1 MTPVVVREGVISR
14 LQEDLIGPH
23 KTDEV
28 LQGVRVRPSD
38 VYLTGILWTSADR
51 MGAQD
56 DDGSEGDDEDDHAP
70 SAASPVGQRR
80 PCSMGLSFCTSELQG
95 TSSVDVTLSFATYD
109 FESVAAEDGRPAELK
124 WTRREHR
131 IVLKSFPLPES
142 GHDEEPLRP
151 KGLLADVWLHV
162 RARPSPAGRLVTLTL
177 INRSQPA
184 QGDRNGAESLLLFQ
198 TSIEVNP
205 AGCTRLVPRPARP
218 AANDEDEDIGR
229 LLYRKTPE
237 FAAGHQCSASWDS
250 GGKEASAVRTEWIP
264 RASVIAFR
272 EDGADVFKGLVTSG
286 AFDAQQLASL
296 PDEDVLER
304 LLQLPHA
311 YGEWVQGRLKD
322 AEALDQELKPI
333 AKRNLK
339 ACDDVRARMAD
350 GVKAMQD
357 DRKLLQAF
365 KLANAAMALQHSW
378 KPAGKTRPL
387 RWRPFQLGFIL
398 LAAQSVCKPEVA
410 DREVLDL
417 LWFPTGGGKTE
428 AYLALVA
435 MLAFHRRSAQEDP
448 DDGAGNAALM
458 RYTLRLLTAQQFER
472 ASALILACE
481 LIRRG
486 IAPGVNYSIKTGTK
500 PFSIGLWVGGDAT
513 PNHFRGEKG
522 ALATRG
528 SRGGSSAEQID
539 ECPCCHRRVRWDYD
553 ESAESVRP
561 YCETE
566 ACLLGPKFGLW
577 PVFTVDDDVYRE
589 RPTLLIGTIDK
600 FALITTKRDVADL
613 FSFGTAQSPDLI
625 IQDELHL
632 ISGPLGTIA
641 GIYETAFDWLLRKGK
656 RRLKVIGST
665 ATIRRAADQVRDLFD
680 RTSCQFPPPGLDH
693 DDSGFAVRDDSKPPR
708 AYLGITTAGR
718 SAKFTLQAA
727 AGSLLQSTGSTFG
740 LTDPERDGYS
750 TLLAYFNSLR
760 ELGGAIIQMLD
771 DVPDSM
777 TLYGGLRAENV
788 RENVPPREL
797 TSRASQKEIIE
808 ILSELKIEA
817 GKAGSVD
824 VVLATNMVSVG
835 VDVSRLGLMVMN
847 GQPKTRSEYIQAT
860 SRVGR
865 GDFPG
870 LVVAVLNSAKP
881 RDRSHYETF
890 YGWHSTL
897 YRDVEATSVTP
908 FASRARDRALHAAL
922 VAMIRHSAAALE
934 QRPNLA
940 GAPDSLLVDV
950 VAEIERRVQAIDPRE
965 VQACEVEINDRLE
978 NWEARA
984 PVHYSNPY
992 QPNRSLLI
1000 SADLNAQRRA
1010 TGRLPPAAWPT
1021 MNNMRSVEAS
1031 TRFRMAEVLKDPAAS
1046 SAPAAPD
1053 APGQSIRPQPRWR
1066 RANG

>member
-1 MTPVVVREGVISR
+1 MTPEAVREEAISR
-14 LQEDLIGPH
+14 LHEDLIGPH
-23 KTDEV
+23 RTDEV
-28 LQGVRVRPSD
+28 LQGARLRPSD

-51 MGAQD
+51 MDAQD
-56 DDGSEGDDEDDHAP
+56 DDGSEGDDEEDDAP
-70 SAASPVGQRR
+70 STASLVGQQR
-80 PCSMGLSFCTSELQG
+80 PCSMGLSFCTDKVHGQSP
-95 TSSVDVTLSFATYD
+95 VDVILSFATYE
-109 FESVAAEDGRPAELK
+109 FSPVAPEEGRPAQFRWMRHEHCIELK
-124 WTRREHR
+124 SQT
-131 IVLKSFPLPES
+131 LPES
-142 GHDEEPLRP
+142 GSRELLLDSG
-151 KGLLADVWLHV
+151 GLPADVRLHI
-162 RARPSPAGRLVTLTL
+162 RARPSEAGRLVTVTL

-184 QGDRNGAESLLLFQ
+184 PGDRNGAEGMLLFQ
-198 TSIEVNP
+198 TRIEVRP
-205 AGCTRLVPRPARP
+205 VVGTRLVPKPARP
-218 AANDEDEDIGR
+218 AANDDDEQIGR

-237 FAAGHQCSASWDS
+237 FAAGHQCSASWES
-250 GGKEASAVRTEWIP
+250 VGNEATVIRTEWIP
-264 RASVIAFR
+264 RASVVAFR
-272 EDGADVFKGLVTSG
+272 EDGADVFSDLVTSG
-286 AFDAQQLASL
+286 AFDAHQLASL
-296 PDEDVLER
+296 PDDDVLGR
-304 LLQLPHA
+304 LLQLPTA
-311 YGEWVQGRLKD
+311 YGEWLRERWRETETLD
-322 AEALDQELKPI
+322 ADLRSI
-333 AKRNLK
+333 AKRNLD
-339 ACDDVRARMAD
+339 ACEAVRARMAD
-350 GVKAMQD
+350 GVSAMRD
-357 DRKLLQAF
+357 DRRLLQAF
-365 KLANAAMALQHSW
+365 KLANGAMALQHSW

-398 LAAQSVCKPEVA
+398 LAAQSVCKSEIA

-435 MLAFHRRSAQEDP
+435 MLAFHRRSLYENP

-486 IAPGVNYSIKTGTK
+486 LAPEVKCSIKAGRR

-513 PNHFRGEKG
+513 PNRFRD
-522 ALATRG
+522 ALG
-528 SRGGSSAEQID
+528 SRGNRGGTSAEQID
-539 ECPCCHRRVRWDYD
+539 ECPCCHGKVRWDYN
-553 ESAESVRP
+553 ESTESVRP
-561 YCETE
+561 YCENRE
-566 ACLLGPKFGLW
+566 CVLGPALGLW

-600 FALITTKRDVADL
+600 FALITTKPEVANL
-613 FSFGTAQSPDLI
+613 FSFGTQQSPDLI

-641 GIYETAFDWLLRKGK
+641 GVYETAFDWLLRKGK
-656 RRLKVIGST
+656 RRPKVIGST
-665 ATIRRAADQVRDLFD
+665 ATIRRAADQVRSLFD
-680 RTSCQFPPPGLDH
+680 RESCQFPPPGLDH
-693 DDSGFAVRDDSKPPR
+693 DDSGFAVRDDSRPPR
-708 AYLGITTAGR
+708 TYLGITTAGR
-718 SAKFTLQAA
+718 SAKFTLQAT
-727 AGSLLQSTGSTFG
+727 AGSLLQSTGSTHG
-740 LTDPERDGYS
+740 LTHAERDGYS

-777 TLYGGLRAENV
+777 ALYAEQRGETS
-788 RENVPPREL
+788 RENAPPREL

-808 ILSELKIEA
+808 ILSELKVEA
-817 GKAGSVD
+817 GRAGTVD

-835 VDVSRLGLMVMN
+835 VDVSRLGLMIVN

-865 GDFPG
+865 GNFPG

-922 VAMIRHSAAALE
+922 VAMIRHSDPALERKPDLAAAS
-934 QRPNLA
+934 
-940 GAPDSLLVDV
+940 DSLLVEV
-950 VAEIERRVQAIDPRE
+950 VGEIERRVRAIDPRE
-965 VQACEVEINDRLE
+965 VDACGDELNDRLE

-984 PVHYSNPY
+984 PAHYSNSF
-992 QPNRSLLI
+992 QSNRSLLI

-1031 TRFRMAEVLKDPAAS
+1031 TRFRMAEVLRDPKAEPAS
-1046 SAPAAPD
+1046 AKPGTPD
-1053 APGQSIRPQPRWR
+1053 QSERPQPRWR
-1066 RANG
+1066 RKNG